1 MLKDSSSVT
10 QITITTLM
18 LGTYAEK
25 ILQEDA
31 MDLRVNSGYSHPMLK
46 IETSFPLQL
55 CLPDR

>member
-10 QITITTLM
+10 KITITTLM

-31 MDLRVNSGYSHPMLK
+31 MDLRVNSDYSHPMLK
-46 IETSFPLQL
+46 IETSFPL
-55 CLPDR
+55 

>member
-10 QITITTLM
+10 KITVTTLM

-31 MDLRVNSGYSHPMLK
+31 MDLRVHSYYSHPMLK